1 LQKASNVN
9 KTCQLKTGFGIPVMQ
24 VIEPHL
30 KSIMMNQMTDAST
43 NPGLKLHILFLDK
56 DYPNL
61 NFSLNK

>member
-1 LQKASNVN
+1 
-9 KTCQLKTGFGIPVMQ
+9 MQ